1 MVEAPGRWMGHLP
14 VADEG
19 VEGECRCGHGEAD
32 RLPCVE
38 RPKGIAAHEL
48 TALRVCSASPRKRKP
63 MIDISACSV
72 GSLLIFTR

>member
-48 TALRVCSASPRKRKP
+48 TALRVCSASPSVNI
-63 MIDISACSV
+63 MDTSACSV